1 MGNFDDF
8 IAEQAALTKQLHP
21 EAFAA
26 PVDPAESGHSLG
38 DLVRSV
44 GAGLDQMG
52 TAGGKGLSLLG
63 FDRAGQ
69 YVQDLYRDREK
80 QQYENMTPAMK
91 ESMAKTILTSDEQ
104 GNVTGLGEA
113 LADPWAIAN
122 MAAQS
127 LPQMAAGMGVG
138 MGVTRGLIAAG
149 RGLISPGTAG
159 IIGGGIGEG
168 GTAGVMAASQIQDE
182 IMALPEATLAASPEY
197 QALLQVMDPASARAE
212 LAGRAAM
219 QGGLEIGASTALIS
233 APINRFTGK
242 ILGGEAKSLVPN
254 MLKSGAG
261 ESLTEAPQSGAEQ
274 YITNLQVGRA
284 DPTRAPMKG
293 VFESAAQGAV
303 VGLPFGMGEGAIS
316 HSAAVEPLKTTGQMA
331 EQVAAQ
337 AAGQEKPKAT
347 TEIVPLAQPQA
358 PQIPGMEASA
368 LPEQGTPGDSAALM
382 AALRDVRAQQ
392 FGRENLQ
399 ADGGR
404 GPFEAPG
411 VDPFQAGVP
420 PQIQTTQAAP
430 GYDPL
435 AAENDAWMNA
445 PVPPQEGPAD
455 VAALEAFRREQA
467 ARAVMQPEQEL
478 GFPQAQTPAAPAQTV
493 QPTFDRELEQALNEP
508 LPWMP
513 TVADHQ
519 AAEDFRREQMA
530 REVMQPEADYT
541 QPTAPAAPTPVA
553 QPTFDRE
560 LEQALNDPIPLQQLA
575 KQAQDMEPVQPEV
588 TVEPLARPSLPTTSV
603 RAEGAVPATDLLASP
618 QDRATVL
625 PGEAKAVEMP
635 ASTQAL
641 QEPVSAPPAAEPTQT
656 TAKAENAQQTAAP
669 SVAPTAEPQP
679 EAGKVLRV
687 FPTPGGN
694 VEVAKTGSSFTVTM
708 RGEDGTPIQAGENFK
723 SETDAV
729 RAAKRLAQ
737 PKSEP
742 AAVQTQPQAA
752 PSLAELEAKLGP
764 DTADFIRRKVTGLG
778 GVEAVSQRYRN
789 NDAVSRYARAFADQH
804 FAAQAE
810 ATSEAAQPTEAE
822 AAPQV
827 EQKPTATQP
836 AEAVQEEPAPQ
847 PAGDGGGTAGGEVAK
862 PKPKS
867 KPQKASKEERT
878 LAKMEAEVRQKHLRD
893 LKHRVTDFDGNPR
906 EVRITREG
914 PDHVS
919 VRVKDFRGEWVQMPN
934 QSMPAGGSK
943 KDVQRNKFWPDDLA
957 RETFQSTHK
966 GQFASIW
973 PARYTEFHIDSI
985 KRPTAAQMNLT
996 KSVLPTWM
1004 AIEAKGEKGWSDGRM
1019 ADFGNLPYKEDPKN
1033 YLLDHDPE
1041 PKDFTRIIGRVSYS
1055 DPKLTPRFIQQ
1066 DGEGGKIIFSVD
1078 GESRL
1083 VSAPIRDFAYFVS
1096 KYGKGEITLHQ
1107 RSDEEPI
1114 GVVKA
1119 GEIDPVGVFMPMKQ
1133 PPDRP
1138 LDLAEIRRQIQED
1151 SVGKDGKAIRE
1162 ADEQEQPAEARQEEE
1177 AATQKAQPEQEP
1189 VAAPE
1194 ETAPKEPATGEPAK
1208 AEIGMKFGEE
1218 IGGSRYDR
1226 SQSWLT
1232 VADLADMTD
1241 REREAYVVKN
1251 NVWPAMKYDALVE
1264 AGVPAPIAYL
1274 IKRVRDSIP
1283 AGPPK
1288 LRGKSTQEAQE
1299 IYIRAVERV
1308 RDVLA
1313 RVKTAEDL
1321 TQGLE
1326 QDGSRTPLFD
1336 TIFDKSLYDQAKPSM
1351 ERWSPEGR
1359 AMAQSLGGNKFVRNV
1374 QINSGEVRWAQRKVE
1389 VSGWPAKKSRSE
1401 MDGPK
1406 QEQYKRPI
1414 LEDVKRVGEDYRQ
1427 GKDMTPEDFQEAFG
1441 FRGGEFGKWLS
1452 QSDRQESLNHAYDA
1466 LMDLAKTMGVPAK
1479 ALSLNGEL
1487 GFAFGARGGGKH
1499 SAHYEPVKVVINLTK
1514 TRGAGALAHEWFHAM
1529 DDYFGR
1535 LSGDRTSDRRYTS
1548 HGKFE
1553 GWNPQAKAF
1562 EVTSKMRPKM
1572 IEAWEGVIHA
1582 LENLGGKRTEFSRE
1596 ASKLGN
1602 YWGRG
1607 HEKAARAFES
1617 YIQDKVEGGGSKSQ
1631 YLVHGTEERRAG
1643 IYPLGEERQSINA
1656 AFDKFFATVKT
1667 KETERGVAMFR
1678 PGGKDAASSKEIAEK
1693 FNALEPVRIT
1703 GEEIA
1708 NMSQEPLNI
1717 AELRKKALEYVDSE
1731 DFRNEATNQNDG
1743 SLILI
1748 PRKSVKGALS
1758 HGAGPEKIQ
1767 AVAALPG
1774 MLEHAVPV
1782 GSESSYSG
1790 RREVRHY
1797 YAAKFSLA
1805 GKEYVAGLVVREDAN
1820 GRRFYDHELSK
1831 IVNPEAV
1838 FPRPGAALE
1847 SESGQSPTPRGSV
1860 MDIVREALGV
1870 NADVL
1875 FKKGQDHNSSGLT
1888 AAKVKAALK
1897 GTAFEGL
1904 TVLDS
1909 PEDLTDRQFY
1919 RQLEEAGQLG
1929 AKGAYD
1935 PNTGE
1940 AYVFAGN
1947 NADMADA
1954 FVTAAHEGGHEG
1966 IGVLRANA
1974 ARSMGGDVRQ
1984 GAHAVDNIL
1993 DAIYAANARKI
2004 QKEIALGEYKELDMR
2019 DAKDRRRATEEWLM
2033 ANEPTQTRWYDKYV
2047 AAMTRFMRAMAKHL
2061 GVQIAWTN
2069 TETRDFLA
2077 KAYEARQ
2084 QGGEDVRVLDS
2095 EGAVAYRKASPI
2107 PTAKQSLADM
2117 DELLK
2122 DVEITTSAKNDIG
2135 LVRTYAALPHWI
2147 AKDFPVFAK
2156 LYDRQLSRRE
2166 ERSTRVTI
2174 SLGEAQ
2180 SFLDLKGKDLDKA
2193 RDVIWKIEGKKIE
2206 ELGKWHEADGKLANG
2221 RTKLALREDHYKAL
2235 ESYIQNELGGSAS
2248 VAKAVAD
2255 VRRALDSIYVE
2266 TFNRFSGMAE
2276 ADDGEI
2282 AKMRQSLGK
2291 IDNYFPHMREG
2302 DFYVRAVSKTE
2313 KDENGQP
2320 KTLFRQHFD
2329 VLGGTKNDRDI
2340 LSGPRKRRVEEAA
2353 KRIILENKAAYPGA
2367 TWDFDEV
2374 KKLPETVFQYPI
2386 PVEAMDQ
2393 VLKAVVAK
2401 LPEDVRGD
2409 AGKLMAKGFSD
2420 ELKAR
2425 GAGQHFIARK
2435 GTPGFET
2442 QDVQKIFFDHVS
2454 SMHGFLTKMDA
2465 ARDFTKYMYDF
2476 DAKAEPKLYNY
2487 GLRYMQDMLQNSDK
2501 TDRAVGLL
2509 KSIGFAKYLGFRVST
2524 AVVNLTQNII
2534 SGIPTLGMHTDKAG
2548 RYYWSALGDITALAK
2563 HSLTGKLDK
2572 LKGIT
2577 DDESKLLHELYAA
2590 GDTRAQFMEDTRL
2603 QIMGNPATKV
2613 WAKALEVAGWPMEV
2627 SERFNRASLA
2637 LAAYR
2642 AARAGH
2648 VDKAETLGQFHVN
2661 PGQKFGHDNA
2671 VKFARMIVND
2681 AHFVYDKG
2689 NMPQPLRGSD
2699 AGKLASSAYQFRRFT
2714 HNMLGLWSHMWKSG
2728 DRGKKALAQSFAGL
2742 IGLGGLAAVPLY
2754 KTLMASIMG
2763 ASGDDGEEWLRRKV
2777 GGGLAGDLLIYGLPA
2792 LTGGQ
2797 LASSIG
2803 MDLPVVSNMTDKG
2816 SNPIWDLMG
2825 IPGAFVRET
2834 GQSLA
2839 ALKAGNVGRALAMS
2853 PVTPSIVRNA
2863 MEASRLATEGAYT
2876 QTGKPIP
2883 KLGEH
2888 GPMKLT
2894 TAQAIAKALGFSPV
2908 ELANQYAAAQSMEA
2922 QNEFRLEAQ
2931 SKFANRYVNAKRRN
2945 DLEEM
2950 REIRAQVKEWNAQ
2963 ALKDKKRYMAIDLAT
2978 AVRSRGREQG
2988 PPKRMAGRAKELQSV
3003 Y

>member
-8 IAEQAALTKQLHP
+8 IAEQDALTRQLNP
-21 EAFAA
+21 EAFATTA
-26 PVDPAESGHSLG
+26 DPSANSHSLG
-38 DLVRSV
+38 DLVRSI
-44 GAGLDQMG
+44 GAGLDELG
-52 TAGGKGLSLLG
+52 VLGGKGLGLLG
-63 FDRAGQ
+63 FDQAGQ
-69 YVQDLYRDREK
+69 HVQDLYRAREK
-80 QQYENMTPAMK
+80 QQAENMTPASQ
-91 ESMAKTILTSDEQ
+91 ESLQKKILATDEQ

-113 LADPWAIAN
+113 LTDPWAIAH
-122 MAAQS
+122 MAARS
-127 LPQMAAGMGVG
+127 IPSMALGMGGG
-138 MGVTRGLIAAG
+138 MMATRGLIGAG
-149 RGLISPGTAG
+149 MSPGVAG
-159 IIGGGIGEG
+159 VIGGGIGEG
-168 GTAGVMAASQIQDE
+168 GVAGVTAASQIYDE
-182 IMALPEATLAASPEY
+182 IMALPEEKLSTSPEY
-197 QALLQVMDPASARAE
+197 QTLLQTMDPTSARTE
-212 LAGRAAM
+212 LAKSAATR
-219 QGGLEIGASTALIS
+219 GGLQDAAATFALGGPS
-233 APINRFTGK
+233 GHFTGR
-242 ILGGEAKSLVPN
+242 IIGGEAKGVLPN
-254 MLKSGAG
+254 MAKSAFLEGLQ
-261 ESLTEAPQSGAEQ
+261 EVPQSGAEQ
-274 YITNLQVGRA
+274 LITNAQIGRA
-284 DPTRAPMKG
+284 DPSTPIMKD
-293 VFESAAQGAV
+293 VWESMAQGGI
-303 VGLPFGMGEGAIS
+303 VGPLFGAGEGLTAS
-316 HSAAVEPLKTTGQMA
+316 HATVEPPKTIGQMA
-331 EQVAAQ
+331 EQVAKQ
-337 AAGQEKPKAT
+337 SAGQEKPQAT
-347 TEIVPLAQPQA
+347 TEIVPLTQQGAQPQGV
-358 PQIPGMEASA
+358 QLPGMENQPV
-368 LPEQGTPGDSAALM
+368 PEAGVAGDSAALM
-382 AALRDVRAQQ
+382 AALRDVKAQQ

-411 VDPFQAGVP
+411 ADPFAAGVL
-420 PQIQTTQAAP
+420 PQIQAQATP

-435 AAENDAWMNA
+435 AAENDAWMNE

-455 VAALEAFRREQA
+455 VAALEAFRRELA

-478 GFPQAQTPAAPAQTV
+478 GFPQAQVAQAAPAQTV

-508 LPWMP
+508 VPQQP
-513 TVADHQ
+513 TLADLK
-519 AAEDFRREQMA
+519 AAEDFRREQAA
-530 REVMQPEADYT
+530 RAVMQPEADFT
-541 QPTAPAAPTPVA
+541 QPTAPAAPTPVV

-560 LEQALNDPIPLQQLA
+560 LEQALNDPIPLQQLTE
-575 KQAQDMEPVQPEV
+575 QAAAMEPAQPEV

-603 RAEGAVPATDLLASP
+603 RAEGVVPATDILASP

-625 PGEAKAVEMP
+625 PGEAVAVETP
-635 ASTQAL
+635 APTQTL
-641 QEPVSAPPAAEPTQT
+641 QEPVSAPPAPEPTQT
-656 TAKAENAQQTAAP
+656 PAKAENAQQTGAP
-669 SVAPTAEPQP
+669 SVTPTAEPQQ
-679 EAGKVLRV
+679 EVGKVLRV

-708 RGEDGTPIQAGENFK
+708 RGEGGAPIQAGESFK

-737 PKSEP
+737 PKPEP
-742 AAVQTQPQAA
+742 AAVQPPAQAA

-764 DTADFIRRKVTGLG
+764 DTAGFIRKKVAGLG

-810 ATSEAAQPTEAE
+810 ATSEAPQPAEVE

-827 EQKPTATQP
+827 EPKPVATQP

-847 PAGDGGGTAGGEVAK
+847 PTGDGGGAAGAEVAKAK
-862 PKPKS
+862 PKP
-867 KPQKASKEERT
+867 QKVSKEERS

-893 LKHRVTDFDGNPR
+893 LKHRVTDYDGNPR

-919 VRVKDFRGEWVQMPN
+919 VKAKDFRGEWVQMPN

-966 GQFASIW
+966 GQFAGIW

-996 KSVLPTWM
+996 KSVLPSWM

-1019 ADFGNLPYKEDPKN
+1019 ADFGNLLYKEDPKN
-1033 YLLDHDPE
+1033 YLLDNDPE

-1066 DGEGGKIIFSVD
+1066 GGDGGTVIFSVD

-1107 RSDEEPI
+1107 RSAEEPI

-1119 GEIDPVGVFMPMKQ
+1119 GEIDPVGVFMPFKQ

-1151 SVGKDGKAIRE
+1151 SAGKDGKAVRE
-1162 ADEQEQPAEARQEEE
+1162 ADEQEQPAGARQEEE
-1177 AATQKAQPEQEP
+1177 AATQEAQPEQEP
-1189 VAAPE
+1189 VV
-1194 ETAPKEPATGEPAK
+1194 ATEG
-1208 AEIGMKFGEE
+1208 
-1218 IGGSRYDR
+1218 
-1226 SQSWLT
+1226 
-1232 VADLADMTD
+1232 
-1241 REREAYVVKN
+1241 REK
-1251 NVWPAMKYDALVE
+1251 PM
-1264 AGVPAPIAYL
+1264 
-1274 IKRVRDSIP
+1274 
-1283 AGPPK
+1283 
-1288 LRGKSTQEAQE
+1288 LRPG
-1299 IYIRAVERV
+1299 
-1308 RDVLA
+1308 
-1313 RVKTAEDL
+1313 
-1321 TQGLE
+1321 
-1326 QDGSRTPLFD
+1326 
-1336 TIFDKSLYDQAKPSM
+1336 DKSED
-1351 ERWSPEGR
+1351 
-1359 AMAQSLGGNKFVRNV
+1359 FV
-1374 QINSGEVRWAQRKVE
+1374 SA
-1389 VSGWPAKKSRSE
+1389 P
-1401 MDGPK
+1401 DG
-1406 QEQYKRPI
+1406 
-1414 LEDVKRVGEDYRQ
+1414 GEDYGEVPSSVAATWG
-1427 GKDMTPEDFQEAFG
+1427 GKAGPIRLLPGDKYSGAEHIERRHGDQIRGLGFKGVEDFVNHVVSNFNAVYAG
-1441 FRGGEFGKWLS
+1441 SGRAVILTVRGDRPWKAASIKMEYNPEGDFWS
-1452 QSDRQESLNHAYDA
+1452 VQSAAPMR
-1466 LMDLAKTMGVPAK
+1466 P
-1479 ALSLNGEL
+1479 
-1487 GFAFGARGGGKH
+1487 
-1499 SAHYEPVKVVINLTK
+1499 
-1514 TRGAGALAHEWFHAM
+1514 
-1529 DDYFGR
+1529 DYFVHKDG
-1535 LSGDRTSDRRYTS
+1535 LE
-1548 HGKFE
+1548 K
-1553 GWNPQAKAF
+1553 K
-1562 EVTSKMRPKM
+1562 KLL
-1572 IEAWEGVIHA
+1572 WEGA
-1582 LENLGGKRTEFSRE
+1582 
-1596 ASKLGN
+1596 
-1602 YWGRG
+1602 
-1607 HEKAARAFES
+1607 
-1617 YIQDKVEGGGSKSQ
+1617 Q
-1631 YLVHGTEERRAG
+1631 
-1643 IYPLGEERQSINA
+1643 
-1656 AFDKFFATVKT
+1656 
-1667 KETERGVAMFR
+1667 
-1678 PGGKDAASSKEIAEK
+1678 
-1693 FNALEPVRIT
+1693 
-1703 GEEIA
+1703 A
-1708 NMSQEPLNI
+1708 NHL
-1717 AELRKKALEYVDSE
+1717 LRKKTPS
-1731 DFRNEATNQNDG
+1731 
-1743 SLILI
+1743 
-1748 PRKSVKGALS
+1748 
-1758 HGAGPEKIQ
+1758 
-1767 AVAALPG
+1767 AV
-1774 MLEHAVPV
+1774 
-1782 GSESSYSG
+1782 
-1790 RREVRHY
+1790 
-1797 YAAKFSLA
+1797 
-1805 GKEYVAGLVVREDAN
+1805 
-1820 GRRFYDHELSK
+1820 
-1831 IVNPEAV
+1831 
-1838 FPRPGAALE
+1838 
-1847 SESGQSPTPRGSV
+1847 SGQSSFSAENSAEKTISPKQ
-1860 MDIVREALGV
+1860 DLG
-1870 NADVL
+1870 
-1875 FKKGQDHNSSGLT
+1875 KSLT
-1888 AAKVKAALK
+1888 ATQVKAALK

-1919 RQLEEAGQLG
+1919 RQLEEADQLG

-1935 PNTGE
+1935 PNTGK

-1974 ARSMGGDVRQ
+1974 ARDMGGDVRQ
-1984 GAHAVDNIL
+1984 GAHAVNNIL

-2033 ANEPTQTRWYDKYV
+2033 ANAPTQTRWYDKYV

-2061 GVQIAWTN
+2061 GVQIAWTD

-2084 QGGEDVRVLDS
+2084 QGGEGVRVLDA

-2147 AKDFPVFAK
+2147 AKDFPVFSK

-2166 ERSTRVTI
+2166 ERSTRVTT

-2235 ESYIQNELGGSAS
+2235 EDYIQDELGGSAQ

-2329 VLGGTKNDRDI
+2329 VLGGTKHDRDI

-2353 KRIILENKAAYPGA
+2353 KRIILENKDSYPA
-2367 TWDFDEV
+2367 DAVWEFDDV
-2374 KKLPETVFQYPI
+2374 KNLPETVFQYPI

-2409 AGKLMAKGFSD
+2409 ASKLMAKGFSD

-2501 TDRAVGLL
+2501 IDRAVGLL
-2509 KSIGFAKYLGFRVST
+2509 KSIGFAKYLGFRVAT
-2524 AVVNLTQNII
+2524 AAVNLTQNII

-2548 RYYWSALGDITALAK
+2548 RYYWSALADITALAK

-2572 LKGIT
+2572 LKGVT

-2603 QIMGNPATKV
+2603 QVMGNPATKV
-2613 WAKALEVAGWPMEV
+2613 WAKMLGVAGWPMEV

-2648 VDKAETLGQFHVN
+2648 VDKAETLSQFHVN

-2689 NMPQPLRGSD
+2689 NMPQPLRGS
-2699 AGKLASSAYQFRRFT
+2699 AGGKMLSSAYQFRRFT
-2714 HNMLGLWSHMWKSG
+2714 HNMVGLWAHMWKSG
-2728 DRGKKALAQSFAGL
+2728 DRGKKALARSFAGL

-2754 KTLMASIMG
+2754 KTVMAAIMG

-2777 GGGLAGDLLIYGLPA
+2777 GGGLAGDLLIYGFPSL
-2792 LTGGQ
+2792 GGVQ
-2797 LASSIG
+2797 LAGSIG
-2803 MDLPVVSNMTDKG
+2803 MDLPVVSEMGGKKFG
-2816 SNPIWDLMG
+2816 NPVWDLVG
-2825 IPGAFVRET
+2825 IPGAFIKES

-2839 ALKAGNVGRALAMS
+2839 ALSAGNIGRAIAMS
-2853 PVTPSIVRNA
+2853 PITPSIVRNT
-2863 MEASRLATEGAYT
+2863 MEAHRMSTEGAFT
-2876 QTGKPIP
+2876 QSGRPIP

-2894 TAQAIAKALGFSPV
+2894 TAQAIAKVLGFSPV
-2908 ELANQYAAAQSMEA
+2908 ELAKNYSMAASIDA
-2922 QNEFRLEAQ
+2922 QNQFRQ
-2931 SKFANRYVNAKRRN
+2931 DVQKKFADNYANAKRRN
-2945 DLEEM
+2945 DLDEM

-2963 ALKDKKRYMAIDLAT
+2963 AIKDRKRHLVIDLAT
-2978 AVRSRGREQG
+2978 AVRSRQKEFA
-2988 PPKRMAGRAKELQSV
+2988 PPKRMSGRVREMQEV